1 MNFTTFYAVSSVGA
15 GGGGSVASVVSVGAG
30 CVLGCIIASSSGGR
44 PIFSSF
50 VCSRSGG
57 GYGVF
62 RIVDSR

>member
-1 MNFTTFYAVSSVGA
+1 MELSAASAVSVGV
-15 GGGGSVASVVSVGAG
+15 GVGAG

-57 GYGVF
+57 GYGAF
-62 RIVDSR
+62 RIVESR